1 MPRFNRSSYTLLALV
16 IVTLLVALLVRRQ
29 TAAPLLA
36 AGAGEPIVDVLA
48 SPEPSAAASLLPRTV
63 DPTQP
68 PVPSGESQGETHAQ
82 QPDPTPESGVPVAPP
97 DPPRSGLIDRQR
109 FFYEPDWYAPQIQAF
124 LDAQPGPLKR
134 YRLKI
139 WNREHSFAE
148 ILSSQ
153 SSLYSINPRIVLA
166 LIEQQSG
173 LISNGSPSDDAAKFM
188 LGYRGEDGR
197 IAGWNGQLRWAI
209 RQLHHAQRDFPGTP
223 ELSYADQ
230 TRSPLPE
237 GMQLPDYAIAR
248 VLAATTTAPELAA
261 KLDGGS
267 GSFVAVYTRLFG
279 DPREPPSGWPGPAAP
294 FLSLPMES
302 VHETESFFDHD
313 TPFLQPNGSIVT
325 YRGDQGEYPAYD
337 GHDGWDYGM
346 LTPEPVLA
354 AADGTVVFAGNSDDG
369 CGVAQVVII
378 DHGNGYR
385 TLYWHLARPEIEPG
399 PVSRGQLIGVA
410 GESGCAV
417 GSHLHFQVQ
426 YLGRDTDPAGWCG
439 PEGSDPWAAHPAGQT
454 SSWLWQDT
462 PSPCGLPAN
471 AVVVDTGDSGF
482 RRIGEG
488 WQEGD
493 QGVGGGSLGVLSLP
507 SDSSRLA
514 LGVWRPELPRVGR
527 YRVLAWVPYVWT
539 GLLDAEAARY
549 VVGHADGSGD
559 SREVEVNQ
567 VLVAN
572 GWADLGVYEFD
583 PARKPFVGLAASDTS
598 VGNNVWYDAVVW
610 IPVE

>member
-48 SPEPSAAASLLPRTV
+48 SPEPSAAASQLPRTV

-124 LDAQPGPLKR
+124 LDAQPGPLKG

-294 FLSLPMES
+294 FLSLPMEIG
-302 VHETESFFDHD
+302 TRDR
-313 TPFLQPNGSIVT
+313 IVF
-325 YRGDQGEYPAYD
+325 RPRHA
-337 GHDGWDYGM
+337 
-346 LTPEPVLA
+346 LFA
-354 AADGTVVFAGNSDDG
+354 AQRLD
-369 CGVAQVVII
+369 
-378 DHGNGYR
+378 R
-385 TLYWHLARPEIEPG
+385 HL
-399 PVSRGQLIGVA
+399 SR
-410 GESGCAV
+410 
-417 GSHLHFQVQ
+417 
-426 YLGRDTDPAGWCG
+426 
-439 PEGSDPWAAHPAGQT
+439 
-454 SSWLWQDT
+454 
-462 PSPCGLPAN
+462 
-471 AVVVDTGDSGF
+471 
-482 RRIGEG
+482 
-488 WQEGD
+488 
-493 QGVGGGSLGVLSLP
+493 
-507 SDSSRLA
+507 
-514 LGVWRPELPRVGR
+514 
-527 YRVLAWVPYVWT
+527 
-539 GLLDAEAARY
+539 
-549 VVGHADGSGD
+549 
-559 SREVEVNQ
+559 
-567 VLVAN
+567 
-572 GWADLGVYEFD
+572 
-583 PARKPFVGLAASDTS
+583 
-598 VGNNVWYDAVVW
+598 
-610 IPVE
+610 